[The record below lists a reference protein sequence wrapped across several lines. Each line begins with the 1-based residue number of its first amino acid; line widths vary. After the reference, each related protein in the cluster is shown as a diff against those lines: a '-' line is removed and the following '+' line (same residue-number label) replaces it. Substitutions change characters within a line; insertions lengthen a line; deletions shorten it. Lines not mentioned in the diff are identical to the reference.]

1 MNTGITFIAVAGIYL
16 VVLISLAV
24 LGNRKNK
31 GDEHQFFLAGGN
43 LGTIIGFLTFFATL
57 YSTFILIGMPN
68 FFRVHGVA
76 TWIFL
81 GVTDMALA
89 IFTLWLSLKLRKRI
103 AAREFRSISD
113 LLRET
118 FGSYGVIVYVVGL
131 VIFLVPYIAIQIK
144 GASGLLASIV
154 DIHVSLFNGPVPQWG
169 WAVIILVLMYLYSSI
184 GGLRGIMYCDAL
196 QGVMLFIVIWIMAS
210 IVLSDFGGIGKLVQ
224 AVSETNPELLSAPGP
239 KGLLSVQ
246 WLIVG
251 FISIVLL
258 PLSQP
263 QLTARLSILKG
274 LDERRKVPVLHASF
288 TFLLLIAGLII
299 GLYGAVAISAES
311 GPEFIGKLILQQN
324 AVIGAIALIGI
335 LAAAMSTSDSQFFA
349 LGSEINNA
357 FSRFSRR
364 LNISPIVFVKLVIL
378 VFCFASF
385 IVAIKS
391 SKSLIQLALHGFMGT
406 ALMSP
411 MIMTSILCK
420 QRRFNALI
428 PIVTTVSLALF
439 LMSLFGIVP
448 KAVMGLRTD
457 IILLGVN
464 TLVTVMTVLT
474 GRTSHSAKAAG

>member
-1 MNTGITFIAVAGIYL
+1 MNTGTTFVTVAGIYL
-16 VVLISLAV
+16 VVLISLAI
-24 LGNRKNK
+24 LGNRRNK

-68 FFRVHGVA
+68 FFRVHGIA

-89 IFTLWLSLKLRKRI
+89 VFTLWLSLKLRKRI
-103 AAREFRSISD
+103 AASEFRSMSG

-118 FGSYGVIVYVVGL
+118 FGSPGIIVYVVGL

-144 GASGLLASIV
+144 GASGLLASVV
-154 DIHVSLFNGPVPQWG
+154 DLHITLLGGPVPQWG

-184 GGLRGIMYCDAL
+184 GGLRGIMYCDSL
-196 QGVMLFIVIWIMAS
+196 QGIMLFTVIWIMAA
-210 IVLSDFGGIGKLVQ
+210 IVLLDFGGIGKLVQ
-224 AVSETNPELLSAPGP
+224 AVSETKPELLSAPGP

-274 LDERRKVPVLHASF
+274 LEERRKVPVLHASF

-299 GLYGAVAISAES
+299 GLYGAVAIPAKD
-311 GPEFIGKLILQQN
+311 GPEFIGKLILQQH

-357 FSRFSRR
+357 FARISRR
-364 LNISPIVFVKLVIL
+364 LQISPIVFVKIIIL
-378 VFCFASF
+378 FFCIASF
-385 IVAIKS
+385 VVAIKS
-391 SKSLIQLALHGFMGT
+391 SKDLISLAVNGFMGT
-406 ALMSP
+406 ALMAP
-411 MIMTSILCK
+411 MILTSVLFK
-420 QRRFNALI
+420 QKKFGPLI
-428 PIVTTVSLALF
+428 PVITAVSLGLF
-439 LMSLFGIVP
+439 LMSLFGLLVP
-448 KAVMGLRTD
+448 KMVLGLRTD
-457 IILLGVN
+457 LALLIVN
-464 TLVTVMTVLT
+464 SVVATASGLSKL
-474 GRTSHSAKAAG
+474 RSPL